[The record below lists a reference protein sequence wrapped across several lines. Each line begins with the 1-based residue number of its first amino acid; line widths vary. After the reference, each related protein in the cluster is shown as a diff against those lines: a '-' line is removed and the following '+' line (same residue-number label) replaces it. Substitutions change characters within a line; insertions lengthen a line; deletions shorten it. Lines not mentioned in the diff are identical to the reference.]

1 MSVPSASCC
10 YESQAALALF
20 AYITL
25 LHLRKQRGKSS
36 ILHAVDGASEVVQAG
51 VWQNGAMKKAGKR
64 KRSGGFKS
72 QNERKHFFFWDRT
85 EEREPVK
92 PLAI

>member
-10 YESQAALALF
+10 YGSQAVLALF

-36 ILHAVDGASEVVQAG
+36 ILHVVDGESEVVQAG
-51 VWQNGAMKKAGKR
+51 V
-64 KRSGGFKS
+64 
-72 QNERKHFFFWDRT
+72 
-85 EEREPVK
+85 
-92 PLAI
+92 

>member
-1 MSVPSASCC
+1 MLLWSLTAYEGAVSIQGMSVPSASCC

-36 ILHAVDGASEVVQAG
+36 ILHAVDGESEVVQAG
-51 VWQNGAMKKAGKR
+51 V
-64 KRSGGFKS
+64 
-72 QNERKHFFFWDRT
+72 
-85 EEREPVK
+85 
-92 PLAI
+92 

>member
-51 VWQNGAMKKAGKR
+51 V
-64 KRSGGFKS
+64 
-72 QNERKHFFFWDRT
+72 
-85 EEREPVK
+85 
-92 PLAI
+92 